1 MALHRFQ
8 FVRGRLTTR
17 LCAVPVLSLLLL
29 SLGGCMIFGYAAA
42 VMPPPPVKARYPGLM
57 GQTVAVM
64 VWTDRSVRIDFPT
77 VQLDVANGV
86 QEALLRAQAEK
97 KPELKD
103 TTFPI
108 EPRSVVRYQV
118 ENPGIRLLPIEE
130 MASAFPVSRLIY
142 VELLEFETRPV
153 AQLELFRGRAVVSI
167 RAVEIEDSGR
177 ATVVY
182 REDSLEVL
190 FPRKAPTEGVL
201 GVGDMRIYEGL
212 MEELT
217 TQIAWRFHTYTPPDD
232 VGSGLR

>member
-1 MALHRFQ
+1 MVLHRFH
-8 FVRGRLTTR
+8 FVRGRLTPR
-17 LCAVPVLSLLLL
+17 VWALPVLSLGLL
-29 SLGGCMIFGYAAA
+29 SLGGCLIAGYAAA
-42 VMPPPPVKARYPGLM
+42 AMPPQPVKARYAGLM
-57 GQTVAVM
+57 GQSVAVM

-77 VQLDVANGV
+77 VQLDVANGI
-86 QEALLRAQAEK
+86 QEALQRAQKEK

-118 ENPGIRLLPIEE
+118 ENPGIRLLPVEE

-167 RAVEIEDSGR
+167 RAVEIDDSGR
-177 ATVVY
+177 ATVAF
-182 REDSLEVL
+182 REDSVEVL
-190 FPRKAPTEGVL
+190 FPRKAPAEGVL
-201 GVGDMRIYEGL
+201 GAGDMRIYRGL

-217 TQIAWRFHTYTPPDD
+217 TQIAWRFHTHTPPDD